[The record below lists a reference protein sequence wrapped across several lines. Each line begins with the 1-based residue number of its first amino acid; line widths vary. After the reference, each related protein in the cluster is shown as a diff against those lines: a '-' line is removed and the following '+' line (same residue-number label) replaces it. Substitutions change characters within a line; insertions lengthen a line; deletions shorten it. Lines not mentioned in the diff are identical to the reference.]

1 MKRLFGT
8 DGVRGRVGVA
18 PITPDTVLKLG
29 WAAGRVLG
37 GQGGGKIV
45 IGKDTRVSG
54 YLLESA
60 LEAGLCAAG
69 MNISLIG
76 PMPTPGI
83 AYLTRTARA
92 RAGIVISASHNPYYD
107 NGIKFFLPDGSK
119 LSDDV
124 ESQIEA
130 LMQERIRTVP
140 ADRLG
145 KAERFPDA
153 PGRYI
158 EYCKSTVP
166 ASLSLAG
173 LTVVI
178 DCANGAAY
186 HVAPSVFEELG
197 AEVIAVGTDPD
208 GFNINENCGS
218 TEPEYLQRLVA
229 ENGADVG
236 IALDGDGDR
245 VVMVDEKTQLI
256 DGDQILYVMS
266 GRRVDNGSMPGG
278 VVGTVMTNFGLE
290 LACQARGIP
299 FARAAVGDRHVHEM
313 LRQRGW
319 VLGGETSG
327 HILCLEKSTTG
338 DGIIAALDVLESM
351 ITKDQPLS
359 ALTSAMEVFPQT
371 NINVSLKNGR
381 QSPEE
386 SIKQAAVQETLR
398 EVEQTLGTE
407 GRVVLR
413 PSGTEP
419 VIRVMV
425 EGRDQSVVSVLGRRL
440 AEAVAAVET
449 GA

>member
-1 MKRLFGT
+1 
-8 DGVRGRVGVA
+8 
-18 PITPDTVLKLG
+18 
-29 WAAGRVLG
+29 
-37 GQGGGKIV
+37 
-45 IGKDTRVSG
+45 
-54 YLLESA
+54 
-60 LEAGLCAAG
+60 
-69 MNISLIG
+69 
-76 PMPTPGI
+76 
-83 AYLTRTARA
+83 
-92 RAGIVISASHNPYYD
+92 
-107 NGIKFFLPDGSK
+107 
-119 LSDDV
+119 
-124 ESQIEA
+124 
-130 LMQERIRTVP
+130 
-140 ADRLG
+140 
-145 KAERFPDA
+145 
-153 PGRYI
+153 
-158 EYCKSTVP
+158 
-166 ASLSLAG
+166 
-173 LTVVI
+173 
-178 DCANGAAY
+178 
-186 HVAPSVFEELG
+186 
-197 AEVIAVGTDPD
+197 
-208 GFNINENCGS
+208 
-218 TEPEYLQRLVA
+218 
-229 ENGADVG
+229 
-236 IALDGDGDR
+236 
-245 VVMVDEKTQLI
+245 
-256 DGDQILYVMS
+256 
-266 GRRVDNGSMPGG
+266 MPGG

-290 LACQARGIP
+290 LACKARGIP

-319 VLGGETSG
+319 VLGGEKSG

-386 SIKQAAVQETLR
+386 SIKQAAVQEALR